1 MGGALTREAISTN
14 YTITQIHPCQCFQ
27 LQVAVIKSHVSDV
40 IHLPD
45 LRVGI
50 SLRLF

>member
-14 YTITQIHPCQCFQ
+14 YAITQIHPHQCFQ
-27 LQVAVIKSHVSDV
+27 LQVAVIKGHAFDV

-45 LRVGI
+45 LRVEI